1 MADIPERAFPDVDR
15 HNDFSSLRENHGKN
29 SGTTAFITLLD
40 KPKQQPKVSEMK
52 SIVAQKAKLA
62 FQPVAILWTDT
73 KPAGALQIKP
83 GARTCIMPFFAQ
95 VLTKGKTVV
104 FDRESFGCP
113 GAKAGLGFG
122 SGYPDAFGGAGI
134 DFMSAFFSKGVE
146 SSSDREQFC
155 AVADRIPEHERAKF
169 LEGERLHKSA
179 AKARKWM
186 TAELPVTDIR
196 ERYVVFTPLDKVKE
210 DEKPVVVIF
219 AADPLQLTGLI
230 TLVGA
235 VREGI
240 DPVLVPP
247 MAACQQIGAYAYS
260 EARQE
265 HPRAVLGNTDLAA
278 RLTTG
283 KSIPENIFTFAVPL
297 SLFVEMEEEAENG
310 VFDGPIWKELS
321 GCRA

>member
-1 MADIPERAFPDVDR
+1 
-15 HNDFSSLRENHGKN
+15 
-29 SGTTAFITLLD
+29 
-40 KPKQQPKVSEMK
+40 MK
-52 SIVAQKAKLA
+52 SITAKKARLA
-62 FQPVAILWTDT
+62 FKPVAILWSDT
-73 KPAGALQIKP
+73 KPKGALQIKP

-95 VLTKGKTVV
+95 VLTKGRTAV

-134 DFMSAFFSKGVE
+134 DFMSAFFCKGAE
-146 SSSDREQFC
+146 SSSNREAFC
-155 AVADRIPEHERAKF
+155 AVANRIPERERAKF
-169 LEGERLHKSA
+169 LEGERLHKSP
-179 AKARKWM
+179 AKAKKWM
-186 TAELPVTDIR
+186 TRELPITDIS
-196 ERYVVFTPLDKVKE
+196 ERYVIFTPLNRVKE
-210 DEKPVVVIF
+210 GEKPVVIVF

-247 MAACQQIGAYAYS
+247 MAACQQIGAYVYS

-278 RLTTG
+278 RANVG
-283 KSIPENIFTFAVPL
+283 AAIPENIFTMAVPF
-297 SLFVEMEEEAENG
+297 SLFREMEEEAKNG
-310 VFDGPIWKELS
+310 VFDGPIWKDLTMNRE
-321 GCRA
+321 

>member
-1 MADIPERAFPDVDR
+1 
-15 HNDFSSLRENHGKN
+15 
-29 SGTTAFITLLD
+29 
-40 KPKQQPKVSEMK
+40 MK
-52 SIVAQKAKLA
+52 SITAEKARLA
-62 FQPVAILWTDT
+62 FRPVAILWSNT
-73 KPAGALQIKP
+73 KPEGALEIKP

-95 VLTKGKTVV
+95 VLTRGRTAV

-146 SSSDREQFC
+146 SSGNREAFC
-155 AVADRIPEHERAKF
+155 AVANRIPGHERAKF
-169 LEGERLHKSA
+169 LEGERLHRSP
-179 AKARKWM
+179 AKAKKWM
-186 TAELPVTDIR
+186 TRELPITDIS
-196 ERYVVFTPLDKVKE
+196 ERYVIFTPLDMVKE
-210 DEKPVVVIF
+210 DEKPVVIVF

-278 RLTTG
+278 RANMG
-283 KSIPENIFTFAVPL
+283 AAMPGNMFTLAVPFA
-297 SLFVEMEEEAENG
+297 LFRDMEEEAENG
-310 VFDGPIWKELS
+310 VFDGPIWKDLTRGRE
-321 GCRA
+321 

>member
-1 MADIPERAFPDVDR
+1 
-15 HNDFSSLRENHGKN
+15 
-29 SGTTAFITLLD
+29 
-40 KPKQQPKVSEMK
+40 MK
-52 SIVAQKAKLA
+52 SITAQKARLA
-62 FQPVAILWTDT
+62 FKPVAILWSDT
-73 KPAGALQIKP
+73 KPEGALQIKP

-95 VLTKGKTVV
+95 VLTKGRTAV

-134 DFMSAFFSKGVE
+134 DFMSAFFCKGAE
-146 SSSDREQFC
+146 SSSNRETFC
-155 AVADRIPEHERAKF
+155 AVANRIPERERAKF
-169 LEGERLHKSA
+169 LEGERLHKSP
-179 AKARKWM
+179 AKAKKWM
-186 TAELPVTDIR
+186 TSELPITDIS
-196 ERYVVFTPLDKVKE
+196 ERYVIFTPLDRVKE
-210 DEKPVVVIF
+210 GEKPVVIVF

-247 MAACQQIGAYAYS
+247 MAACQQIGAYVYS

-278 RLTTG
+278 RANVG
-283 KSIPENIFTFAVPL
+283 AAIPENIFTLAVPF
-297 SLFVEMEEEAENG
+297 SLFREMEEEVKNG
-310 VFDGPIWKELS
+310 VFDGPIWKDLTMNRE
-321 GCRA
+321 